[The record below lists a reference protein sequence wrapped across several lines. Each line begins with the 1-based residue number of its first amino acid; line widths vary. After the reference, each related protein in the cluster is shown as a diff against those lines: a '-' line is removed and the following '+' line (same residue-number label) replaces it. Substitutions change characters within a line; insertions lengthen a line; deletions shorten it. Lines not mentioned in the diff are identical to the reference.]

1 LLEPVRQRGA
11 GACGTVDCCHE
22 RESQTHLWE
31 APSGGPHRP
40 FAQGA
45 HQPHLTT
52 EHAHTGLPVGGPVVA
67 RSDRAS
73 TPSGFTSQPRRDSA
87 VRGEADQATA
97 SPAPS
102 ESHGR
107 RRRARPRVVS
117 SRRVVPIPV
126 GFRSVMFA
134 SVSVSVTTR
143 ARTILR
149 GSNGLA
155 RFGQA
160 SPARRPGASSSR
172 RSRGGSRDDCV
183 GPQCAAAPLSAE
195 DQHAVGTQRD

>member
-1 LLEPVRQRGA
+1 MNSAQPSRSAVTPRAEKAGSLEISTA
-11 GACGTVDCCHE
+11 A
-22 RESQTHLWE
+22 TH
-31 APSGGPHRP
+31 
-40 FAQGA
+40 
-45 HQPHLTT
+45 
-52 EHAHTGLPVGGPVVA
+52 
-67 RSDRAS
+67 RA
-73 TPSGFTSQPRRDSA
+73 GFTRQPRRDSA